1 MALSKWFSSP
11 KRLSKLLSPSGMAIR
26 ARLENDPY
34 YRLETA
40 TEIAVAAELGIK
52 IDVNRA
58 GVDDWLRLPGISIH
72 QARSLVE
79 LAGMGVQFLCL
90 EDLAA
95 ALSVSVE
102 RLQPLQP
109 ILYFS
114 YYDPESHV
122 IPLRVNPNLASV
134 EQLQQIPLLNPSLAT
149 ALVENRLQ
157 EGEYRNLAD
166 LQRRLNLS
174 SQMVSQLMYYLQ
186 F

>member
-1 MALSKWFSSP
+1 MALSNWFSAP
-11 KRLSKLLSPSGMAIR
+11 KRLSKVLNPSFMAIR

-40 TEIAVAAELGIK
+40 AEIAVAAELGMK

-109 ILYFS
+109 VLHFS

-122 IPLRVNPNLASV
+122 LPLRVNPNTASV
-134 EQLQQIPLLNPSLAT
+134 EQLQQVPILKASLAT

-157 EGEYRNLAD
+157 DGEYRNLAD
-166 LQRRLNLS
+166 LQRRLGLS
-174 SQMVSQLMYYLQ
+174 SQETSQLMYYLQ